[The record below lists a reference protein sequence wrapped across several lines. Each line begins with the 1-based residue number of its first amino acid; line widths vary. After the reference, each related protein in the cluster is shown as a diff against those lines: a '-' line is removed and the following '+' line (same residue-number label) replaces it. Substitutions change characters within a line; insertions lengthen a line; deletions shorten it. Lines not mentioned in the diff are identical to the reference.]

1 MVQRREGKSLVTRKV
16 TISVISLINGKI
28 KYKCMLKIQ
37 VAIKSFFKKIKNYI
51 SKIINQICN
60 IPIIYV
66 MLSESFGTTIS
77 NRACFS
83 LTILAT

>member
-37 VAIKSFFKKIKNYI
+37 VSIKSFFKK
-51 SKIINQICN
+51 NQE
-60 IPIIYV
+60 
-66 MLSESFGTTIS
+66 LHK
-77 NRACFS
+77 
-83 LTILAT
+83 